1 MTETDLMKRTVTADI
16 DLDVTGPGR
25 VVFQVAVVQAPG
37 LEVDENLVLTLDG
50 KPMSAREVVGVTGS
64 RFHLVEPQ
72 PGKLLL
78 SYTAT
83 VTGRADP
90 PEVLDHELIEYLRPS
105 RYAESDKLAGVA
117 AQEFGGITAP
127 DELLAGVAAWVGG
140 HLSYVSG
147 SSDPIDG
154 SVDTY
159 LLGKGVCRD
168 LRASGGGLPAGT

>member
-90 PEVLDHELIEYLRPS
+90 PEVLEHELIEYLRPS

-117 AQEFGGITAP
+117 AHEFGGITAP
-127 DELLAGVAAWVGG
+127 DELLAVPGLQAVAVETEEHAPIPTALRCKTRS
-140 HLSYVSG
+140 HR
-147 SSDPIDG
+147 SSC
-154 SVDTY
+154 S
-159 LLGKGVCRD
+159 
-168 LRASGGGLPAGT
+168 SS

>member
-1 MTETDLMKRTVTADI
+1 MTETDPMKRTVTADI

-25 VVFQVAVVQAPG
+25 VVFQVAAVQAPG

-83 VTGRADP
+83 VTGRTDP

-117 AQEFGGITAP
+117 AHEFGGITAP

-140 HLSYVSG
+140 HLSYMFG

-154 SVDTY
+154 SVESVNT
-159 LLGKGVCRD
+159 
-168 LRASGGGLPAGT
+168 AW